1 MSDLNTIK
9 MAVEEKIDFVKRSG
23 LKLIEAEDG
32 YVSCLMPA
40 KGNQNHIGAMYAGA
54 LFTLAEIPGGA
65 LWLANFDIAKCY
77 PILKSFTID
86 YLKPALGDIQIR
98 IGLSSEDIEAYQS
111 QCLENGKVEFEL
123 VGDLTDSQ
131 GQVVARSKGIY
142 QLRRH

>member
-32 YVSCLMPA
+32 YVTCLMPA

-65 LWLANFDIAKCY
+65 LWLANFDITKCY

-98 IGLSSEDIEAYQS
+98 IGLSSEDIEAYQA
-111 QCLENGKVEFEL
+111 QCMDNEKVEFEL

>member
-1 MSDLNTIK
+1 

-32 YVSCLMPA
+32 YVTCLMPA

-65 LWLANFDIAKCY
+65 LWLANFDITKCY

-98 IGLSSEDIEAYQS
+98 IGLSSEDIEAYQA
-111 QCLENGKVEFEL
+111 QCMDNEKVEFEL

>member
-1 MSDLNTIK
+1 

-32 YVSCLMPA
+32 YVTCLMPA

-65 LWLANFDIAKCY
+65 LWFANFDITKCY

-98 IGLSSEDIEAYQS
+98 IGLSSEDIEAYQA
-111 QCLENGKVEFEL
+111 QCMDNEKVEFEL
-123 VGDLTDSQ
+123 VGGLTDSQ

>member
-1 MSDLNTIK
+1 

-98 IGLSSEDIEAYQS
+98 IGLSSEDIEAYQAE
-111 QCLENGKVEFEL
+111 CLENGKVEFEL